1 MLGASATSILGLLV
15 KDFVKLVGLATL
27 VACPLT
33 YLALMSWL
41 AGYPYHID
49 LGWLLF
55 AIPAVLVVLIA
66 IATVS
71 YQSMRAAL
79 ANPVKSLRY
88 E

>member
-33 YLALMSWL
+33 YLALTRWL
-41 AGYPYHID
+41 ASYAYHID

-55 AIPAVLVVLIA
+55 AIPALLVVVIA
-66 IATVS
+66 LATVS